1 MQRFLVITDSF
12 KLQYLIN
19 SGELRVAPF
28 EFKLIESPLPTTQVY
43 LDLLTTNPN
52 FGPLHDKVFL
62 IIGTNSNAERDTNLG
77 LNFGISEV
85 EFLVA
90 LNRTAAG
97 TLRKKYPELHF
108 ETLPQGISRSF
119 LAARLKRWARAG
131 AGAIAVLLGLKEPP
145 LILSSKSLI
154 ELTPVIPHD
163 VMRGLLI
170 AASRK
175 TSCRECPLNVRTFMT
190 LLVAYKRTLPYPEGN
205 AGYVLDMLEIYHYA
219 VNRYDTEPFNPAK
232 MDHLREMYEF
242 LMHLPPELTEISLLD
257 LIEQLKTNPAFERF
271 FKVLSNFSGGQG
283 PVPFCLLR
291 ALDGFGLLR
300 ANTPS
305 ANVRFSYQHLISVAN
320 EIENYEDKVRFALI
334 LGSIVGY
341 QRVAYTLYSR
351 ETLHILQDFQ
361 DSKTDIETETDD
373 LNSPLT
379 QVASAPENLPQGS
392 NPGLNLEANENAM
405 LNDHLVAS
413 APLRDEE
420 RLVALT
426 GVSLDDEEHFAD
438 LVGIPKTQASNDD
451 SGVLNVF
458 NPSASANDNTSDN
471 SSDNPSGN
479 DNGNGNVNGNDSGS
493 SCDNTIDNV
502 TPRANPTDTETG
514 VDASAHSNTCAK
526 LSDVSPDLNSNHE
539 ATNTKNEH
547 LTTPHATSLL
557 SDEAPS
563 SSSKQHQATMILN
576 RIRTTAINPNLAQ
589 DLHAGLISATSS
601 NDETS
606 TPDKLSS
613 KPNSNVLPGY
623 ETIETAP
630 IAALTSADNN
640 RFGITPFYTEGL
652 IRFLDDDEEDDE
664 DSFQDG
670 PARQFNNQGNNPTNN
685 QKNYQG
691 FQGDVNNVEEF
702 RSVSNSRSLNNNKAN
717 SAKVDSNS
725 SFTATQTNA
734 HATLG
739 SNQSQA
745 SSAQAS
751 SAQANLDNSFDRHSF
766 ESLDS
771 GLDNTLDQ
779 SLTNDCLENAPEDL
793 NPKVVSLFDH
803 LTKQSLEPSAT
814 TCQTPSDFSPVQVGT
829 PPITPYVFA
838 CTDGFSEALSMLTD
852 LSAMPDAEIRS
863 ALEAVVLTESP
874 IAEEFVIDRFRL
886 LCRRADLPFKKNVE
900 ERRFRIE
907 LLNVCEA
914 LKCTQDEEGFIYLPN
929 STTVVRK
936 RSPDG
941 LSRTMR
947 RAMNRADTVSSREIM
962 AAYQH
967 LFKSG
972 LGISRPEP
980 IDIIELLGLCQRRYA
995 HKEDIERI
1003 AQILKRH
1010 LGN

>member
-52 FGPLHDKVFL
+52 FGSLHDKVFL
-62 IIGTNSNAERDTNLG
+62 IIGTNSNAERDTSLG

-119 LAARLKRWARAG
+119 LAARLNRWARAG

-734 HATLG
+734 HAALG
-739 SNQSQA
+739 SSQS
-745 SSAQAS
+745 QAS

-771 GLDNTLDQ
+771 GLDNSLDQ

-814 TCQTPSDFSPVQVGT
+814 TCQTPSDFSPVQVGS

>member
-119 LAARLKRWARAG
+119 LAARLNRWARAG

-170 AASRK
+170 ATSRK

-232 MDHLREMYEF
+232 MDHIREMYEF

-493 SCDNTIDNV
+493 SCDNTIDNTIDNV

-734 HATLG
+734 HAALG
-739 SNQSQA
+739 SSQS
-745 SSAQAS
+745 QAS
-751 SAQANLDNSFDRHSF
+751 SAQANLDNS
-766 ESLDS
+766 
-771 GLDNTLDQ
+771 LDQ
-779 SLTNDCLENAPEDL
+779 SLTNGSLEKAPEDL

>member
-52 FGPLHDKVFL
+52 FGSLHDKVFL
-62 IIGTNSNAERDTNLG
+62 IIGTNSNAERDTSLG

-119 LAARLKRWARAG
+119 LAARLNRWARAG

-170 AASRK
+170 ATSRK
-175 TSCRECPLNVRTFMT
+175 ASCRECPLNVRTFMT

-232 MDHLREMYEF
+232 MDHIREMYEF

-493 SCDNTIDNV
+493 SCDNTIDNTIDNV

-589 DLHAGLISATSS
+589 DLYAGLISATSS

-691 FQGDVNNVEEF
+691 FQGNVNNGEEF

-734 HATLG
+734 HAALG
-739 SNQSQA
+739 SSQS
-745 SSAQAS
+745 QAS

>member
-62 IIGTNSNAERDTNLG
+62 IIGTNSNAERDTSLG

-300 ANTPS
+300 ANTSS

-392 NPGLNLEANENAM
+392 TPGLNLDANENAM
-405 LNDHLVAS
+405 LNDHLVTS
-413 APLRDEE
+413 APVRDEE
-420 RLVALT
+420 RLVALA
-426 GVSLDDEEHFAD
+426 GVSLDDEERFAD
-438 LVGIPKTQASNDD
+438 LVGIPKTQASND
-451 SGVLNVF
+451 SAPLNVF

-479 DNGNGNVNGNDSGS
+479 DNGNGNGNVNGNDSGS
-493 SCDNTIDNV
+493 SCDNTIDSV

-557 SDEAPS
+557 SDEALS

-670 PARQFNNQGNNPTNN
+670 PTRQFNNQGNNLTNN

-734 HATLG
+734 HVALG
-739 SNQSQA
+739 SSQS
-745 SSAQAS
+745 SAS
-751 SAQANLDNSFDRHSF
+751 SAQANLDNS
-766 ESLDS
+766 
-771 GLDNTLDQ
+771 LDQ
-779 SLTNDCLENAPEDL
+779 SLTNGSLEKAPEDL

-803 LTKQSLEPSAT
+803 LTKQSPKPSAT
-814 TCQTPSDFSPVQVGT
+814 TCQTSSDFSPVQVGT

>member
-1 MQRFLVITDSF
+1 M
-12 KLQYLIN
+12 
-19 SGELRVAPF
+19 APF

-119 LAARLKRWARAG
+119 LAARLNRWARAG

-170 AASRK
+170 ATSRK
-175 TSCRECPLNVRTFMT
+175 ASCRECPLNVRTFMT

-232 MDHLREMYEF
+232 MDHIREMYEF

-373 LNSPLT
+373 FNSPLT

-479 DNGNGNVNGNDSGS
+479 DNGNGNGNVNGNDSGS

-691 FQGDVNNVEEF
+691 FQGDVNNIEEF

-734 HATLG
+734 HAALG
-739 SNQSQA
+739 SSQS
-745 SSAQAS
+745 QAS

>member
-52 FGPLHDKVFL
+52 FGSLHDKVFL
-62 IIGTNSNAERDTNLG
+62 IIGTNSNAERDTSLG

-119 LAARLKRWARAG
+119 LAARLNRWARAG

-170 AASRK
+170 ATSRK
-175 TSCRECPLNVRTFMT
+175 ASCRECPLNVRTFMT

-232 MDHLREMYEF
+232 MDHIREMYEF

-702 RSVSNSRSLNNNKAN
+702 RSVSNSRSLNNNEAN

-734 HATLG
+734 HAALG
-739 SNQSQA
+739 SSQS
-745 SSAQAS
+745 QAS
-751 SAQANLDNSFDRHSF
+751 SAQANLDNSFDRHSLESF
-766 ESLDS
+766 DSSLDNS
-771 GLDNTLDQ
+771 LDQ

-814 TCQTPSDFSPVQVGT
+814 TCQTTSDFSPVQVGS

>member
-52 FGPLHDKVFL
+52 FGSLHDKVFL
-62 IIGTNSNAERDTNLG
+62 IIGTNSNAERDTSLG

-170 AASRK
+170 ATSRK
-175 TSCRECPLNVRTFMT
+175 ASCRECPLNVRTFMT

-242 LMHLPPELTEISLLD
+242 LMHLPPELTGISLLD

-479 DNGNGNVNGNDSGS
+479 DNGNGNGNVNGNDSGS

-734 HATLG
+734 HAALG
-739 SNQSQA
+739 SSQS
-745 SSAQAS
+745 QAS

>member
-119 LAARLKRWARAG
+119 LAARLNRWARAG

-170 AASRK
+170 ATSRK
-175 TSCRECPLNVRTFMT
+175 ASCRECPLNVRTFMT

-232 MDHLREMYEF
+232 MDHIREMYEF

-479 DNGNGNVNGNDSGS
+479 DNGNGNGNVNGNDSGS

-502 TPRANPTDTETG
+502 PPRANPTDTETG

-734 HATLG
+734 HAALG
-739 SNQSQA
+739 SSQS
-745 SSAQAS
+745 QAS

-814 TCQTPSDFSPVQVGT
+814 TCQTPSDFSPVQVGS

>member
-52 FGPLHDKVFL
+52 FGSLHDKVFL

-170 AASRK
+170 ATSRK
-175 TSCRECPLNVRTFMT
+175 ASCRECPLNVRTFMT

-232 MDHLREMYEF
+232 MDHIREMYEF

-479 DNGNGNVNGNDSGS
+479 DNGNGNGNVNGNDSGS

-734 HATLG
+734 HAALG
-739 SNQSQA
+739 SSQS
-745 SSAQAS
+745 QAS

>member
-62 IIGTNSNAERDTNLG
+62 IIGTYSNAERDTNLG

-119 LAARLKRWARAG
+119 LAARLNRWARAG

-170 AASRK
+170 ATSRK
-175 TSCRECPLNVRTFMT
+175 ASCRECPLNVRTFMT

-458 NPSASANDNTSDN
+458 NPRASANATTSAN

-623 ETIETAP
+623 ETTETAP

-734 HATLG
+734 HAALG
-739 SNQSQA
+739 SSQS
-745 SSAQAS
+745 QAS

-914 LKCTQDEEGFIYLPN
+914 LKCTQDEEGLIYLPN

>member
-62 IIGTNSNAERDTNLG
+62 IIGTNSNAERDTSLG

-119 LAARLKRWARAG
+119 LAARLNRWARAG

-170 AASRK
+170 ATSRK
-175 TSCRECPLNVRTFMT
+175 ASCRECPLNVRTFMT

-232 MDHLREMYEF
+232 MDHIREMYEF

-392 NPGLNLEANENAM
+392 TPGLNLDVNENTM
-405 LNDHLVAS
+405 LNDHLVTS
-413 APLRDEE
+413 APVRDEE
-420 RLVALT
+420 RLVALA
-426 GVSLDDEEHFAD
+426 GVSLDDEERFAD
-438 LVGIPKTQASNDD
+438 LVGIPKTQAANTQASND
-451 SGVLNVF
+451 SGVLNVL
-458 NPSASANDNTSDN
+458 NQSANDNTSDNTSDN
-471 SSDNPSGN
+471 SSDNTSGN
-479 DNGNGNVNGNDSGS
+479 DNGHDSVNGNDSGS
-493 SCDNTIDNV
+493 SCDNTIDSV
-502 TPRANPTDTETG
+502 TPRANQTDTKVG
-514 VDASAHSNTCAK
+514 VDASAHSSTCSKLGDVNT
-526 LSDVSPDLNSNHE
+526 DLNSNHE
-539 ATNTKNEH
+539 TTNTKNEH
-547 LTTPHATSLL
+547 LTTSNATSSL
-557 SDEAPS
+557 SDKALS
-563 SSSKQHQATMILN
+563 SSSKQQQATMILN
-576 RIRTTAINPNLAQ
+576 RIQTTAINPNLAQ

-623 ETIETAP
+623 ETIEMAP

-652 IRFLDDDEEDDE
+652 IRFLDEDEEDDD
-664 DSFQDG
+664 DSFSDG
-670 PARQFNNQGNNPTNN
+670 PTRQFNNQGNN

-691 FQGDVNNVEEF
+691 FQGDVNNGEKF
-702 RSVSNSRSLNNNKAN
+702 KSVSNSSSLNNNEAN

-725 SFTATQTNA
+725 LFAATQTNA
-734 HATLG
+734 HVALG
-739 SNQSQA
+739 SSQS
-745 SSAQAS
+745 SAS
-751 SAQANLDNSFDRHSF
+751 SAQANLDNS
-766 ESLDS
+766 
-771 GLDNTLDQ
+771 LDQ
-779 SLTNDCLENAPEDL
+779 SLTNGSLEKAPEDL

-803 LTKQSLEPSAT
+803 LTKQSPKPSAT
-814 TCQTPSDFSPVQVGT
+814 TCQTSSDFSPVQVGT

-886 LCRRADLPFKKNVE
+886 LCRRANLPFKKNVE

>member
-52 FGPLHDKVFL
+52 FGSLHDKVFL

-119 LAARLKRWARAG
+119 LAARLNRWARAG

-170 AASRK
+170 ATSRK
-175 TSCRECPLNVRTFMT
+175 ASCRECPLNVRTFMT

-257 LIEQLKTNPAFERF
+257 LIEQLKINPAFERF

-734 HATLG
+734 HAALG
-739 SNQSQA
+739 SSQS
-745 SSAQAS
+745 QAS
-751 SAQANLDNSFDRHSF
+751 SAQANLDNSFDRHIF

>member
-119 LAARLKRWARAG
+119 LAARLNRWARAG

-170 AASRK
+170 ATSRK
-175 TSCRECPLNVRTFMT
+175 ASCRECPLNVRTFMT

-479 DNGNGNVNGNDSGS
+479 DNGNGNGNVNGNDSGS

-613 KPNSNVLPGY
+613 KLNSNVLPGY

-734 HATLG
+734 HAALG
-739 SNQSQA
+739 SSQS
-745 SSAQAS
+745 QAS